1 LKQRHDN
8 FSFEKTIE
16 SRPLIYTTVHF
27 EKINE
32 TNPNQYDKVLFPR
45 KLKPLKKFIDESI
58 QSPVSPSMLSRMV
71 SDDSFIAETDQGPA
85 SAPHAQV

>member
-1 LKQRHDN
+1 MSIDARLPQLTSVTKPESETVKKFRSNFKEITFATLKQRHNN

-32 TNPNQYDKVLFPR
+32 ANPNQYDKVLFPR
-45 KLKPLKKFIDESI
+45 KL
-58 QSPVSPSMLSRMV
+58 
-71 SDDSFIAETDQGPA
+71 
-85 SAPHAQV
+85 